1 MEVAMARPVWSG
13 VLSFGL
19 VTVPVQMFTATEDHT
34 VHFHQLQRGT
44 GDRVRMKRV
53 NERTGKEVD
62 FSDIVKGYE
71 VQPGEYVIVE
81 PEELDQISPS
91 RSKTIDIS
99 GFVDLAAVEPVY
111 FDRTYWLGPKGEEY
125 AKVYKLLAE
134 ALERSDRAGVA
145 VFSMRGKEYLVAL
158 RAHDGLLALH
168 TMHFADEVRDPRK
181 EIGTLPSENLKVGDK
196 ELATAQQLIDMLAT
210 DWNPGEFRD
219 ESEEQ
224 VRKLV
229 KDKAAGREIV
239 VSQGAPEEG
248 TNVVDLMEALRA
260 SIERAGGT
268 AAAAAPKKTAS
279 TPKPDT
285 GKASTSKRP
294 AKKAPAAKKRTPAAR
309 QEDLNGLTKQE
320 LYRRASDLDIAH
332 RSTMTRDQ
340 LADAIK
346 KASRKKSRAA

>member
-1 MEVAMARPVWSG
+1 

-19 VTVPVQMFTATEDHT
+19 VTVPVSLFTATEDHT

-62 FSDIVKGYE
+62 YSDIVKGYE
-71 VQPGEYVIVE
+71 VEPGEYVIVE
-81 PEELDQISPS
+81 PDELDQISPS

-99 GFVDLAAVEPVY
+99 GFVDLAQVEPVY
-111 FDRTYWLGPKGEEY
+111 FDRTYWLGPRGDEY
-125 AKVYKLLAE
+125 AKIYKLLAE

-145 VFSMRGKEYLVAL
+145 LFSMRGKEYLVAL

-181 EIGTLPSENLKVGDK
+181 EIDTLPSGNVKVGDK

-210 DWNPGEFRD
+210 NWDPTQYRD

-224 VRKLV
+224 VRQLV
-229 KDKAAGREIV
+229 KDKAAGREIA
-239 VSQGAPEEG
+239 VSEGAPEEA
-248 TNVVDLMEALRA
+248 TNVFDLMEALKA
-260 SIERAGGT
+260 SIERAGSSATGG
-268 AAAAAPKKTAS
+268 PKQPR
-279 TPKPDT
+279 TPKPAA
-285 GKASTSKRP
+285 GKASSSRT
-294 AKKAPAAKKRTPAAR
+294 AKKAPAAKKRVSSPGKD
-309 QEDLNGLTKQE
+309 DLAGLTKQE
-320 LYRRASDLDIAH
+320 LYQRATDLDIPH

-340 LADAIK
+340 LADAVK
-346 KASRKKSRAA
+346 KAGRKKSRAA

>member
-1 MEVAMARPVWSG
+1 MARPVWSG

-19 VTVPVQMFTATEDHT
+19 VTVPVSLFTAIEDHT

-53 NERTGKEVD
+53 NERTGKEVK

-71 VQPGEYVIVE
+71 VEPGEYVIVE

-91 RSKTIDIS
+91 RSKTIEIS
-99 GFVDLAAVEPVY
+99 GFVDLGQVEPVY

-125 AKVYKLLAE
+125 AKIYKLLAQ

-145 VFSMRGKEYLVAL
+145 LFSMRGKEYLVAL

-181 EIGTLPSENLKVGDK
+181 EIDSLPSGNVKVGDK

-210 DWNPGEFRD
+210 DWDPAQYRD

-224 VRKLV
+224 VRRLV
-229 KDKAAGREIV
+229 KDKAAGHEIA
-239 VSQGAPEEG
+239 VSEGAPEEG
-248 TNVVDLMEALRA
+248 TNVVDLMEVLKA
-260 SIERAGGT
+260 SIERAGGS
-268 AAAAAPKKTAS
+268 APARSKRAR
-279 TPKPDT
+279 TPKPGA
-285 GKASTSKRP
+285 GKADSSRT
-294 AKKAPAAKKRTPAAR
+294 AGKKTPAAKKGTGSAR
-309 QEDLNGLTKQE
+309 KDDLAGLTKQE
-320 LYRRASDLDIAH
+320 LYQRAADLGVPH
-332 RSTMTRDQ
+332 RSTMSREQ
-340 LADAIK
+340 LAAAVK
-346 KASRKKSRAA
+346 KAGRKSTRAA

>member
-1 MEVAMARPVWSG
+1 MARPVWSG

-19 VTVPVQMFTATEDHT
+19 VSVPVQMFTATEDHT

-62 FSDIVKGYE
+62 YSDIVKGYE

-111 FDRTYWLGPKGEEY
+111 FARTYWLGPKGEEY
-125 AKVYKLLAE
+125 AKIYKLLAE

-168 TMHFADEVRDPRK
+168 TMHFPDEVRDPRK
-181 EIGTLPSENLKVGDK
+181 EIDTLPSGNMKVGDK

-219 ESEEQ
+219 TSEEQ

-239 VSQGAPEEG
+239 VSKGAPEEG

-268 AAAAAPKKTAS
+268 AAARPEKTAG
-279 TPKPDT
+279 TPKPET
-285 GKASTSKRP
+285 GKTSTSRRQ
-294 AKKAPAAKKRTPAAR
+294 AKKAPAAKKRTPAAG
-309 QEDLNGLTKQE
+309 QEDLSGLTKQE
-320 LYRRASDLDIAH
+320 LYRRASDLDSAH

-340 LADAIK
+340 LTHAIK
-346 KASRKKSRAA
+346 KAGRKKSRAA